1 MKRIMKIVIPS
12 ILMLLLIFLWK
23 DGNDILNG
31 LYVIFPLMYISL
43 GIVCSNFKKELLVS
57 LILLS
62 LTFLIPINLWFHMGT
77 CIDLVIIYNTLSVI
91 SYLIKRRIKK

>member
-57 LILLS
+57 LILFYFVLA
-62 LTFLIPINLWFHMGT
+62 LIS
-77 CIDLVIIYNTLSVI
+77 C
-91 SYLIKRRIKK
+91 